1 MTKIRAVVFDMD
13 GVLIDAREWHYD
25 ALNRALGLLGFT
37 ISRFDHLSTYDGL
50 PTRKKLEMLSLER
63 GLPRALHAF
72 INELKQA
79 YTMQI
84 VHTACRPVFQHEY
97 ALSRLKADGY
107 VLGIASNS
115 VRRTVELMMER
126 SDLLPY
132 LSLLLSNEDVEH
144 GKPHP
149 EIYTLAMERLAVAP
163 HETLVVEDNE
173 HGVQSAEAAGAN
185 VVVVRSPLD
194 VTYDRIVERIQSL
207 EATAA

>member
-1 MTKIRAVVFDMD
+1 MTRIRAIVFDMD
-13 GVLIDAREWHYD
+13 GVLIDAREWHYE
-25 ALNRALGLLGFT
+25 ALNRALALLGYS

-50 PTRKKLEMLSLER
+50 PTRRKLEMLSMER
-63 GLPRALHAF
+63 GLPRPLHDF
-72 INELKQA
+72 LNVLKQE

-84 VHTACRPVFQHEY
+84 VHAACRPVFQHEY

-107 VLGIASNS
+107 VLGVASNS

-149 EIYTLAMERLAVAP
+149 EIYTLAMARLSVGAD
-163 HETLVVEDNE
+163 ETLVVEDNE
-173 HGVQSAEAAGAN
+173 HGVRSAEAAGAHVM
-185 VVVVRSPLD
+185 VVGSPLD
-194 VTYDRIVERIQSL
+194 VTYEAIVERINAL
-207 EATAA
+207 GPGTP